1 MYVSSSEGQPGLLAT
16 LQTLDEYP
24 PSQGI
29 CYLRLWHYMHTD
41 LSAENVDIGALR
53 VYLAGRVCELICC
66 HYVHKSSFQESSEVD
81 DPTLFM
87 V

>member
-16 LQTLDEYP
+16 LETLTEYP

-41 LSAENVDIGALR
+41 LSAENVDIGALK
-53 VYLAGRVCELICC
+53 VYLAGNSYLLTCSHSVTT
-66 HYVHKSSFQESSEVD
+66 KKF
-81 DPTLFM
+81 
-87 V
+87 